1 MDCLLYCELPEAV
14 YSEQYRRTHVAKL
27 HMALEGSKQGGA
39 LWRKGNKKC
48 LVDTCGFQ
56 MLDSDPTLF
65 IKWFDSLFILL
76 IVWVDDI
83 VAAYHAKLA
92 EEFTA
97 FFNLYN

>member
-1 MDCLLYCELPEAV
+1 MI
-14 YSEQYRRTHVAKL
+14 
-27 HMALEGSKQGGA
+27 
-39 LWRKGNKKC
+39 
-48 LVDTCGFQ
+48 LVNTCGFL

-65 IKWFDSLFILL
+65 IKWFGPLFILL

-97 FFNLYN
+97 FFNLYNETYTAKLLGPTEIFSGIQVERDRQNRTVKLHG